1 MSVIIKSNNVASK
14 SFGTTK
20 MLGTTAQ
27 AEFDKYKARVIADG
41 GVIKDE
47 SRTKR
52 AFKMLFDNRM
62 YGNMN
67 SFISGS
73 FGAKVDGSGGITK
86 LYAIDGV
93 DLIGAKYGTG
103 TLPTFSEGN
112 AISFA
117 ANSHTDNINGAMFSS
132 ESPFIQSKFGS
143 FGFAVRMWSSGE
155 GTTAYASVSGLTLH
169 DDEPNTVAIAGL
181 YISKTARTMSFVS
194 MKQPFSL
201 TSSTLSETA
210 SVSYLQADLPLIS
223 VLSQQKSPYKLGFR
237 NREQL
242 TALTT
247 DKPIEE
253 LQTKPFYLDFGGI
266 YRSNVKAF
274 AIASIV
280 DFMCFNQAT
289 QEQVA
294 ALSDFSA

>member
-1 MSVIIKSNNVASK
+1 MSIIIKSNNVASN
-14 SFGTTK
+14 SLGTVK

-27 AEFDKYKARVIADG
+27 VEFDKYKARVVADG

-52 AFKMLFDNRM
+52 AFKVLFDTRM

-67 SFISGS
+67 SFVSGG

-93 DLIGAKYGTG
+93 DLIGHVYGTG
-103 TLPTFSEGN
+103 TLPVLSDGN
-112 AISFA
+112 SISFA
-117 ANSHTDNINGAMFSS
+117 ANSHTDDINGGMFSS

-143 FGFAVRMWSSGE
+143 FGFAVRIWSSGE
-155 GTTAYASVSGLTLH
+155 GTTAYAPVSGLTLH
-169 DDEPNTVAIAGL
+169 NDEPNTAPIVGL
-181 YISKTARTMSFVS
+181 DLSKTTKEMVFFMA
-194 MKQPFSL
+194 KNPLNL
-201 TSSTLSETA
+201 TASSLSEA
-210 SVSYLQADLPLIS
+210 ARVSYLQAVTPLIS
-223 VLSQQKSPYKLGFR
+223 FLSQQTSPYKLGFK
-237 NREQL
+237 NKNQI

-247 DKPIEE
+247 DKPLDE
-253 LQTKPFYLDFGGI
+253 LQTKPFYLDFGGT
-266 YRSNVKAF
+266 YRSDGKKF
-274 AIASIV
+274 AIASII

-289 QEQVA
+289 SEQAV